1 MLKAAARER
10 ATFTCLMYHSLSDG
24 RTPDTQ
30 YLKYTTTRARF
41 RDHLRDLRAAGF
53 CLATAADLLTRL
65 DRGAPLPAPYCV
77 LTLDD
82 GHRSALD
89 MADVMLEVGVRGT
102 FFLAM
107 DYCRQRADFL
117 KPPEIRALADQGFDF
132 GTHGVT
138 HCSLVHMPA
147 ERMRAELD
155 TSREWLADMLG
166 RPVNAM
172 TIPTGERTDAVIRTA
187 WEVGYRFAGNSVEQM
202 NRVGRLP
209 AEINRFV
216 ILAHHDAAAVRR
228 IASGDPTYILW
239 RRVRQKLLYL
249 PTRVLRPYDEVRA

>member
-1 MLKAAARER
+1 MLRAAAL
-10 ATFTCLMYHSLSDG
+10 ASAPFTCLMYHSLSDG
-24 RTPDTQ
+24 RCPDTQ

-41 RDHLRDLRAAGF
+41 RDHLRDLRGAGF
-53 CLATAADLLTRL
+53 CLATAADLLGRL
-65 DRGAPLPAPYCV
+65 GEGDAPPSRYCV

-89 MADVMLEVGVRGT
+89 MAEVMLEAGVRGT

-107 DYCRQRADFL
+107 DYCRERADFL

-155 TSREWLADMLG
+155 TSREWLTDVLG
-166 RPVNAM
+166 RPVDAM
-172 TIPTGERTDAVIRTA
+172 TIPTGERTDALIRTA
-187 WEVGYRFAGNSVEQM
+187 WEVGYRFVGNSVEQM
-202 NRVGRLP
+202 NRIGSLP

-216 ILAHHDAAAVRR
+216 ILAHHDAADVRR
-228 IASGDPTYILW
+228 IASGDPAYILW

-249 PTRVLRPYDEVRA
+249 PTRMLRPYDEVRA